1 MTRVWLALLFTAF
14 AASCRPPFVEAGRNG
29 AVIRSSKIG
38 LYTKEV
44 VAKQPPETLIAGD
57 GTSCRVSPDV
67 YKGSAEH
74 TLVYCSWQ

>member
-1 MTRVWLALLFTAF
+1 VNRLCF
-14 AASCRPPFVEAGRNG
+14 AVAAITLVAACRPRFIEGGRNG

-44 VAKQPPETLIAGD
+44 IAKQPPETLLAGD